1 MGARGKESHDLFLSV
16 PEKRRTEVEQGD
28 MIHLDLT
35 KGKGCLAKQEHS
47 GSNIKNH

>member
-1 MGARGKESHDLFLSV
+1 MGARGKESHDLFLNA
-16 PEKRRTEVEQGD
+16 PEKRRNEVEQGD
-28 MIHLDLT
+28 TIQLDLT